1 MPFEQS
7 LSTGQEMN
15 SPPPPSNFG
24 WRGGLILAAIIFAF
38 FLGGWFTRSSTSTP
52 KNQSLIT
59 PVESFEQPVVIQ
71 VSGKVKHP
79 GVYTLP
85 FNARIYQAIEKAGGA
100 LPGADLD
107 SINLADWVKDGS
119 QINVTAKNDTHIEP
133 TKPVDA
139 DATSGTFPLGL
150 DSTAPDTPAS
160 KSTFTADPLPSSK
173 RSTPS
178 PHHKSAL
185 KELPKSSIDL
195 NRATSEQLQQL
206 PGVGPAMAKRILAY
220 RKENQGFT
228 SVDDLDN
235 VRGIGTKTLEKIRP
249 FVLVKP
255 LQFQK
260 AAH

>member
-7 LSTGQEMN
+7 LSTGHEMN
-15 SPPPPSNFG
+15 SPPSPSSFT
-24 WRGGLILAAIIFAF
+24 WRSGLILAAIIFAF
-38 FLGGWFTRSSTSTP
+38 FLGGWFTRSSVSTP

-79 GVYTLP
+79 GIYTLP

-100 LPGADLD
+100 LPDADLD

-119 QINVTAKNDTHIEP
+119 QIDILTKNDAPAESEIP
-133 TKPVDA
+133 SNIDPAPDA
-139 DATSGTFPLGL
+139 FSLGL
-150 DSTAPDTPAS
+150 DSITPDTPLPKSTLTSDRPLSSKKSTPSSHS
-160 KSTFTADPLPSSK
+160 KST
-173 RSTPS
+173 
-178 PHHKSAL
+178 L
-185 KELPKSSIDL
+185 KELPKSPIDL

-206 PGVGPAMAKRILAY
+206 PGVGPAMADRILTY

-249 FVLVKP
+249 FVLVKQLP
-255 LQFQK
+255 SQK
-260 AAH
+260 VTH